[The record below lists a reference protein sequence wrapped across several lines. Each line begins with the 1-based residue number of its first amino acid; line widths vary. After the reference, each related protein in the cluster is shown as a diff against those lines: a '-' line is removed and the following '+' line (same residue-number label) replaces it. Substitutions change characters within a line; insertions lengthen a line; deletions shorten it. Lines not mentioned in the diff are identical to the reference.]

1 MPTLKVVESRIR
13 NVEGFA
19 VAVYWHHGGDVRSDM
34 QAFPS
39 YPYHLAASGSIS
51 VAEWKRTRF
60 RPTYPGFE
68 VEVLDRHGRSVSGN
82 MRLST
87 VRQLHAGQV
96 RRRPRPAA

>member
-1 MPTLKVVESRIR
+1 MPTVRIVESRIR

-19 VAVYWHHGGDVRSDM
+19 VAVYWHHGGDVRSDL
-34 QAFPS
+34 QGFPS
-39 YPYHLAASGSIS
+39 YPYQLAASGSIT

-60 RPTYPGFE
+60 RPSYPGFE

-87 VRQLHAGQV
+87 LRQLHAGGRS
-96 RRRPRPAA
+96 RRRSAA